1 VKLKTVIKI
10 VAIAFGILNLL
21 NVQAETIDF
30 ENTMQKALDNS
41 FELKAS
47 TINIDISK
55 SKIDSTRSEYFP
67 LVKSG
72 LYSEYSQ
79 DMSANNQ
86 TEAVG
91 NTVITPNTKIQSM
104 LNTSVTY
111 NIFDFGQRKRKMLMA
126 KDDIE
131 AKQSI
136 YLIKRRDL
144 KLNIIDLYSNVLI
157 DFKELMAK
165 EQIHSITS
173 EIAVIK
179 EKKYNEGTVTKL
191 DKINSAIETAK
202 LTNEIED
209 LRIKLAYSL
218 RNLSYYTNEE
228 YNADEVVVSGF
239 EDRKNIPVQD
249 TTPTLKDNNTIQIEV
264 KKQESIKPEEITLN
278 LQFTPDYKSYQA
290 KLDKKDKEIE
300 LLDRNK
306 LPKFGMYMNYTLM
319 GKDENNILESLQN
332 FQNKNA
338 AIGLSTTF
346 VPFDGYKSAAD
357 KKRLKLEMKKI
368 KLERDQAMADLK
380 NKYEKLN
387 EEMIYYQRTSAN
399 SKYLLTLLADKL
411 TELKAIAKTQPDNCE
426 DILNEQIKII
436 SQQLELEKKL
446 INKDAAVKKYQIFSQ
461 GIE

>member
-1 VKLKTVIKI
+1 MKTVIKI